1 MKTVE
6 SSKINQ
12 RYSKCT
18 WATSFSDENDSE
30 PQNVNSAAYE
40 QVRKQEND
48 WDGRKIEKN
57 KTKKPLAVYHTGQC
71 NITWVH

>member
-6 SSKINQ
+6 SSKINR

-18 WATSFSDENDSE
+18 WATSFFDENDSE

-40 QVRKQEND
+40 QIRKQEND
-48 WDGRKIEKN
+48 
-57 KTKKPLAVYHTGQC
+57 
-71 NITWVH
+71 